1 MQDRM
6 LCLQCENLFRQKEKK
21 KERKK
26 EEKLHIRNPWA
37 LIWIEFVLK
46 RQKSTTPKTW
56 VGIRPYPTRHHTMVY
71 L

>member
-6 LCLQCENLFRQKEKK
+6 LFVYNVKICLDKK
-21 KERKK
+21 KKRKK

-37 LIWIEFVLK
+37 LVWIEFVLE
-46 RQKSTTPKTW
+46 RQKSTTPKTR